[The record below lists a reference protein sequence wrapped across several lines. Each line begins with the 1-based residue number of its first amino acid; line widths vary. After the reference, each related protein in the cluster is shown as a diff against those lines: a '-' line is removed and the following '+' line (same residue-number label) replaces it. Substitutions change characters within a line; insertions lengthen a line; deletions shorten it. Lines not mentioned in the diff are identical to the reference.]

1 LQGRGGVRP
10 RTRLRV
16 RLLQLRSAFEVLE
29 DTAPYAGD
37 FKRANLLE
45 IGGLQVSLDDKTV
58 QALRVTFERATR

>member
-1 LQGRGGVRP
+1 M
-10 RTRLRV
+10 RV